1 MFAQYDE
8 YQRLLRY
15 KNGCYAFY
23 LINILLFINQLITYI
38 GEIKWAQD
46 SFIEYLV
53 IIMIPIMFMNIR
65 NTWQGSHFDRKEK
78 PSVVNVLNLLLG
90 LTYFWLA
97 LNRKQPLIEDGLVTL
112 QVSQL
117 VLGLVWISTPITYFI
132 KYFRDSIVSE

>member
-1 MFAQYDE
+1 MFTQYDE
-8 YQRLLRY
+8 YQRLMRY
-15 KNGCYAFY
+15 KNGYYAFY

-78 PSVVNVLNLLLG
+78 PSVVIVLNLLLG

-117 VLGLVWISTPITYFI
+117 LLGLVWISTPITYFI

>member
-23 LINILLFINQLITYI
+23 LINILLFMNQLITYI
-38 GEIKWAQD
+38 GEIEWAQD

-65 NTWQGSHFDRKEK
+65 NTWQGSHFGRKEQ
-78 PSVVNVLNLLLG
+78 PSVANILNLLLG

-97 LNRKQPLIEDGLVTL
+97 INRKQPLIEEGLVTL
-112 QVSQL
+112 QTTQL
-117 VLGLVWISTPITYFI
+117 MLGLVWISMPITYFI
-132 KYFRDSIVSE
+132 KYFRDSFVSE